1 MEFGRGAPHFARP
14 RNMATP
20 VERLSAGQGLRGVR
34 SFNHQRTKRRGD
46 REGDR
51 ASTGSV
57 VTHERARCGIR
68 DSRRGEGL

>member
-34 SFNHQRTKRRGD
+34 PFNHQCTKRRGD
-46 REGDR
+46 RDEGEE
-51 ASTGSV
+51 G
-57 VTHERARCGIR
+57 G
-68 DSRRGEGL
+68 DSPPSRTEKRRIWSAA